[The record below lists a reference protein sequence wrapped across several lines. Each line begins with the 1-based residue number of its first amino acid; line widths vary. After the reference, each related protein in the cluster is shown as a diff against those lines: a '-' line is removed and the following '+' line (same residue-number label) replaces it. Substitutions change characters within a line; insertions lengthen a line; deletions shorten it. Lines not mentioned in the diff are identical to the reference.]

1 MPSSWSARPP
11 SFPLS
16 FFLSFS
22 LSPLCAVYVEHLV
35 LKVSQF
41 LNILECSWDQDI
53 NSCLLRRTTRLENI
67 P

>member
-1 MPSSWSARPP
+1 MPSSRSARPP